1 MSYGNGNKDR
11 YYFRMIYDLTWF
23 LFIQVTFMNIIFG
36 IIIDTF
42 AGWLFRVLVDFYKI
56 SESKQERR
64 KMTWKASASS
74 VTSISLISRGRRI
87 QGLSTIS
94 SRITTCGIIYSIF
107 TICRIRTILITMV

>member
-42 AGWLFRVLVDFYKI
+42 AGKPCVCFFQPPRI
-56 SESKQERR
+56 ER
-64 KMTWKASASS
+64 AA
-74 VTSISLISRGRRI
+74 
-87 QGLSTIS
+87 Q
-94 SRITTCGIIYSIF
+94 
-107 TICRIRTILITMV
+107 